1 MALPL
6 LGVSVPSCSLRR
18 RRHRRRHRRRRAAF
32 FLPTLLVLFKVIDE
46 VSEPECFSSSLSNLF
61 GSFFIWGKVP
71 NWKL

>member
-18 RRHRRRHRRRRAAF
+18 CRRRRRRRAAF

>member
-18 RRHRRRHRRRRAAF
+18 RRRRRRRAAF

-46 VSEPECFSSSLSNLF
+46 VSEPECFSSSPSNLF
-61 GSFFIWGKVP
+61 GSFFIWRKVP

>member
-18 RRHRRRHRRRRAAF
+18 CRRRRRRAAF

-46 VSEPECFSSSLSNLF
+46 VSEPECFSSLLSNLF

>member
-18 RRHRRRHRRRRAAF
+18 CRRRRRRAAF

>member
-6 LGVSVPSCSLRR
+6 LGVSVPSFSLRR
-18 RRHRRRHRRRRAAF
+18 RRRRRRAAF

-46 VSEPECFSSSLSNLF
+46 VSEPECFSSSPSNLF
-61 GSFFIWGKVP
+61 GSFFIWRKVP

>member
-18 RRHRRRHRRRRAAF
+18 RRRRAAF

-46 VSEPECFSSSLSNLF
+46 VSEPECFSSSPSNLF
-61 GSFFIWGKVP
+61 GSFFIWKKVP

>member
-6 LGVSVPSCSLRR
+6 LGVRVPSCSLRR
-18 RRHRRRHRRRRAAF
+18 CRRRAAF

-46 VSEPECFSSSLSNLF
+46 ISGSECFSLSSSNIF
-61 GSFFIWGKVP
+61 GSFFIWRKVP